1 MLRSMKDIEGYI
13 LSARDGQ
20 IGRCKDFLFEDQAWV
35 VRYIVADTHKWLP
48 GRKVLISPLAVGDE
62 TASTRRLQVDLTKEE
77 IKASPPIDRDAPV
90 SRQYEIAYSNH
101 YAWPYYWQGSALW
114 GDHAYPRLMAKLA
127 ETPRLTA
134 AEANL
139 PKEKDAE
146 PNLRSVKE
154 VTGYHIQARDTRIGH
169 LKDLI
174 MDDQSWTVR
183 YLVIDTSNWLP
194 ASKKVLVASDWAD
207 LVDYRRRRVLVNL
220 DSEQIEKSPEYD
232 PSQPVNRELETSLY
246 DFYGRPHYW

>member
-20 IGRCKDFLFEDQAWV
+20 IGRCKDFLFEDRTWA

-48 GRKVLISPLAVGDE
+48 GRKVLISPVAVGDA

-77 IKASPPIDRDAPV
+77 IKASPPLDSDAPV

-101 YAWPYYWQGSALW
+101 YAWPYYWHGSALW
-114 GDHAYPRLMAKLA
+114 GDHAYPRLMTKYA
-127 ETPRLTA
+127 EAPKLTA

-139 PKEKDAE
+139 PKEKDSE
-146 PNLRSVKE
+146 PNLRSVTE
-154 VTGYHIQARDTRIGH
+154 VTGYHIQAQDAGIGH

-174 MDDQSWTVR
+174 MDYQSWAIR

-194 ASKKVLVASDWAD
+194 ASKKVLVAAEWTD
-207 LVDYRRRRVLVNL
+207 LVDYKRRRVLVNL

-232 PSQPVNRELETSLY
+232 PGQPVNRELETMLY
-246 DFYGRPHYW
+246 DFYGRPYYW